1 MTENPQSM
9 LKIEDIDRSISLK
22 NLYDRLNATPQQ
34 IAEFCQK
41 WQIRE
46 FALFGSI
53 LRDDFRLDG
62 DNPSD
67 VDVLFTYGQNARR
80 NLILQVRMKH
90 ELEALFHRNVDLVS
104 KTAILTS
111 PNYIRRQHILN
122 SAIVIY
128 DPG

>member
-53 LRDDFRLDG
+53 LRDDFRLHG

-80 NLILQVRMKH
+80 NLILQVRMQQ

-111 PNYIRRQHILN
+111 SNYIRRQNILN

>member
-9 LKIEDIDRSISLK
+9 LKIKDVERTISLEK
-22 NLYDRLNATPQQ
+22 LYARLNTTPQQ
-34 IAEFCQK
+34 ITEFCQK
-41 WQIRE
+41 WQICE

-67 VDVLFTYGQNARR
+67 IDVLFTYGQNARR

-90 ELEALFHRNVDLVS
+90 ELETLFHRNVDLVS
-104 KTAILTS
+104 KTAIFTS
-111 PNYIRRQHILN
+111 PNYIRRQNILN

-128 DPG
+128 G

>member
-9 LKIEDIDRSISLK
+9 LKMKDVDRSISLE
-22 NLYDRLNATPQQ
+22 NLYHRLNATPQQ
-34 IAEFCQK
+34 ITEFCQK
-41 WQIRE
+41 WQICE
-46 FALFGSI
+46 LALFGSI

-67 VDVLFTYGQNARR
+67 IDVLFTYGQNARR

-90 ELEALFHRNVDLVS
+90 ELETLFHRNVDLVS
-104 KTAILTS
+104 KTAISTS
-111 PNYIRRQHILN
+111 PNYIRRQNILN

-128 DPG
+128 G